1 MKYLPDAMLQSMG
14 AAWRQ
19 QQAYKKKHLSV
30 FAAPDA

>member
-19 QQAYKKKHLSV
+19 QKAYKKKHLSV